1 MNSKPNV
8 LSVTKANRNFSNAES
23 LANEYGAVILTKR
36 DKPRYMLVDLEKT
49 SVIEMTDE
57 EKIDFVARRILTKH
71 RHVFEELAK

>member
-49 SVIEMTDE
+49 
-57 EKIDFVARRILTKH
+57 
-71 RHVFEELAK
+71 